1 MSRAVDRPLTQR
13 QSGLVVRHLPLVFYQ
28 LRRQLSRAGPRSRQF
43 DDDLVQEGCLA
54 LAEAVRE
61 HRADRHGPFGPFA
74 VTRIHRAMSVF
85 LRERKHLIR
94 VPLTTQRR
102 RAHAAR
108 DRHAPD
114 APPREPKRLRR
125 SGQIPRLD
133 PASRPPPTVST
144 RTTVGELM
152 RPRIEAAIA
161 AARDDVIRVARR
173 RAGAARLV
181 DELIRERLS
190 IPEPA
195 AQTPIRELLKRLK
208 VSHGRLTHT
217 AVRLARR
224 TARRLRRDPAF
235 RYLRMLARRMEN
247 GIDHRPSAEQLL
259 RLERA
264 RKLGKLSATGRAAA
278 ATAAVA
284 DCTLPAV
291 RP

>member
-1 MSRAVDRPLTQR
+1 MSNAVDRPLTGR
-13 QSGLVVRHLPLVFYQ
+13 QSGLVVRHLPLVFHQ
-28 LRRQLSRAGPRSRQF
+28 LRRQLLRAGRRSRQF

-61 HRADRHGPFGPFA
+61 HRVGRHGPFGPYA
-74 VTRIHRAMSVF
+74 VTRIHRAMSIF

-102 RAHAAR
+102 RARAAR

-114 APPREPKRLRR
+114 APQREPKRFRR
-125 SGQIPRLD
+125 SGQTPRQD
-133 PASRPPPTVST
+133 PASRPAPTAST
-144 RTTVGELM
+144 RTTIGELM

-195 AQTPIRELLKRLK
+195 AQTPIRELVRRLK
-208 VSHGRLTHT
+208 VTHGRLTHT

-224 TARRLRRDPAF
+224 TARQLRRDPAF
-235 RYLRMLARRMEN
+235 RYLRMLARRVED
-247 GIDHRPSAEQLL
+247 GIDHRPTDDQ
-259 RLERA
+259 LERLRRA
-264 RKLGKLSATGRAAA
+264 KRCVEPSATGPAAA
-278 ATAAVA
+278 ATA
-284 DCTLPAV
+284 
-291 RP
+291 